1 MTHGVRK
8 DTGKSA
14 NWKGGKTVTS
24 HGYVLVWVGKDHPLA
39 DVRGYAYEHRL
50 VAAEKEGRDLDSK
63 EHVHHK
69 DEDTT
74 NNDPSNLEVKTSAAQ
89 HKLEHRKP
97 GCTRRLPGEANELLK
112 CRCGCGG
119 ELLKFDEEGRP
130 REYLSGHNPRVAP
143 TVTAI
148 LAALE
153 AGPKSRQTLATE
165 LGLAPR
171 TLAVAL
177 SKLKRQGKVQN
188 VSHGCWR
195 KTV

>member
-1 MTHGVRK
+1 MTRGVRK

-50 VAAEKEGRDLDSK
+50 VAAQTEGAAAIEGK
-63 EHVHHK
+63 HVHHGDDDK
-69 DEDTT
+69 HNNAATNLTT
-74 NNDPSNLEVKTSAAQ
+74 LTPAE
-89 HKLEHRKP
+89 HRLEHRDP
-97 GCTRRLPGEANELLK
+97 GSVLRLPGEANEMLK
-112 CRCGCGG
+112 CACGCGR
-119 ELLKFDEEGRP
+119 ELLKYDPQGRP
-130 REYLSGHNPRVAP
+130 REYLSGHNPRFAP

-177 SKLKRQGKVQN
+177 SKLKRQGKVQS

-195 KTV
+195 KAK